1 MVGFE
6 FASGSREKLYK
17 KVKENGFSIPTLIH
31 PSSIISS
38 SAIIE
43 EGTVVIP
50 NVVVN
55 AKAYIGKCVILN
67 SSCVVEHESIIGD
80 FVHISPK
87 VAIAGHLI
95 SAYAFGVVVG
105 APILVALSS
114 KFPPKNI
121 LIVYMILFTLFN
133 ALSIIAPDYNTL
145 LMSRFLAGLPH
156 GAFFGVGTIV
166 AIKLSKKGK
175 EAQAV
180 SSMFTGLTLAIL
192 LLVPFLTY
200 IGHNTS
206 YKWAFLIVSLLGIFT
221 ILALIKFMP
230 KLKSLKTVTFKEEI
244 EFFLTFKAWHI
255 ILIVAIG
262 FGGLFAWFSYIAPL
276 LINVSKFPPHSISY
290 LMLVAGVGMVVGNIL
305 GGYLADKK
313 DPIKV
318 AIYLL
323 SFMVIFLILVFFLSE
338 NKILSIILTFI
349 CGVFAMSVGTPINM
363 VMVKSAKNSEML
375 GAAFMQA
382 AFNVAN
388 SLGALFGG
396 IPLLYGL
403 GFEYPAL
410 VGAFMAFFGLLLCML
425 FYIKY
430 SKEKI

>member
-1 MVGFE
+1 MTKQLFPLAVGGLAIGTTE
-6 FASGSREKLYK
+6 FIIMGLLPDVAQDLG
-17 KVKENGFSIPTLIH
+17 VSIP
-31 PSSIISS
+31 
-38 SAIIE
+38 
-43 EGTVVIP
+43 V
-50 NVVVN
+50 
-55 AKAYIGKCVILN
+55 
-67 SSCVVEHESIIGD
+67 
-80 FVHISPK
+80 
-87 VAIAGHLI
+87 AGHLI
-95 SAYAFGVVVG
+95 SAYAFGVVLG

-145 LMSRFLAGLPH
+145 LMSRFFAGLPH
-156 GAFFGVGTIV
+156 GAFFGVGTVV
-166 AIKLSKKGK
+166 AIKLAKKGK
-175 EAQAV
+175 EASAI

-192 LLVPFLTY
+192 LMIPLLTY

-206 YKWAFLIVSLLGIFT
+206 YKYSFAAVSMLGVLT
-221 ILALIKFMP
+221 IITLYKFMP

-244 EFFLTFKAWHI
+244 EFFLSFKAWHI

-276 LINVSKFPPHSISY
+276 LINVSKFAPSSISY
-290 LMLVAGVGMVVGNIL
+290 LMLVAGVGMVLGNIL

-323 SFMVIFLILVFFLSE
+323 SFMVFFLIMVFFFSE
-338 NKILSIILTFI
+338 HKYISLVLTFI
-349 CGVFAMSVGTPINM
+349 CGVFAMSIGTPINM
-363 VMVKSAKNSEML
+363 VMVKNAKNSEML

-410 VGAFMAFFGLLLCML
+410 VGAFMAFLGLILCMI
-425 FYIKY
+425 FYTKY
-430 SKEKI
+430 KE

>member
-1 MVGFE
+1 MTKQLLPLAIGGLAIGTTE
-6 FASGSREKLYK
+6 FIIMGLLPDVAKDLG
-17 KVKENGFSIPTLIH
+17 VSIP
-31 PSSIISS
+31 
-38 SAIIE
+38 
-43 EGTVVIP
+43 V
-50 NVVVN
+50 
-55 AKAYIGKCVILN
+55 
-67 SSCVVEHESIIGD
+67 
-80 FVHISPK
+80 
-87 VAIAGHLI
+87 AGHLI
-95 SAYAFGVVVG
+95 SAYAFGVVIG

-133 ALSIIAPDYNTL
+133 ALSIVAPDYNTL

-166 AIKLSKKGK
+166 AIKLATKGK

-192 LLVPFLTY
+192 FVVPILTY
-200 IGHNTS
+200 IGHITS
-206 YKWAFLIVSLLGIFT
+206 YKWAFFAVSFLGAITVLSLF
-221 ILALIKFMP
+221 KFMP

-244 EFFLTFKAWHI
+244 EFFLTFKAWNI

-276 LINVSKFPPHSISY
+276 LINVSKFDPSSISY
-290 LMLVAGVGMVVGNIL
+290 LMLIAGIGMVLGNIL

-323 SFMVIFLILVFFLSE
+323 SFMVFFLLLVFFLSE
-338 NKILSIILTFI
+338 NKTISLVLTFI
-349 CGVFAMSVGTPINM
+349 CGVFALSIGTPINM
-363 VMVKSAKNSEML
+363 VMVKNAKNSEML

-396 IPLLYGL
+396 IPLLF
-403 GFEYPAL
+403 GFNYNYPAL
-410 VGAFMAFFGLLLCML
+410 VGAFMAFLGAILCMI
-425 FYIKY
+425 FYKKY
-430 SKEKI
+430 HS

>member
-1 MVGFE
+1 MTKQLLPLAIGGLAIGTTE
-6 FASGSREKLYK
+6 FIIMGLLPDVAKDLG
-17 KVKENGFSIPTLIH
+17 VSIP
-31 PSSIISS
+31 
-38 SAIIE
+38 
-43 EGTVVIP
+43 V
-50 NVVVN
+50 
-55 AKAYIGKCVILN
+55 
-67 SSCVVEHESIIGD
+67 
-80 FVHISPK
+80 
-87 VAIAGHLI
+87 AGHLI
-95 SAYAFGVVVG
+95 SAYAFGVVIG

-133 ALSIIAPDYNTL
+133 ALSIVAPDYNTL

-166 AIKLSKKGK
+166 AIKLATKGK

-192 LLVPFLTY
+192 FVVPILTY
-200 IGHNTS
+200 IGHITS
-206 YKWAFLIVSLLGIFT
+206 YKWAFFAVSFLGAITVLSLF
-221 ILALIKFMP
+221 KFMP

-244 EFFLTFKAWHI
+244 EFFLTFKAWNI

-276 LINVSKFPPHSISY
+276 LINVSKFDPSSISY
-290 LMLVAGVGMVVGNIL
+290 LMLIAGIGMVLGNIL

-323 SFMVIFLILVFFLSE
+323 SFMVFFLLLVFFLSE
-338 NKILSIILTFI
+338 NKTISLVLTFI
-349 CGVFAMSVGTPINM
+349 CGVFAMSIGTPINM
-363 VMVKSAKNSEML
+363 VMVKNAKNSEML

-396 IPLLYGL
+396 IPLLF
-403 GFEYPAL
+403 GFNYNYPAL
-410 VGAFMAFFGLLLCML
+410 VGAFMAFLGAILCMI
-425 FYIKY
+425 FYKKY
-430 SKEKI
+430 HS

>member
-1 MVGFE
+1 MTKQLFPLAIGGLAIGTTE
-6 FASGSREKLYK
+6 FIIMGLLPDVARDLG
-17 KVKENGFSIPTLIH
+17 VSIP
-31 PSSIISS
+31 
-38 SAIIE
+38 
-43 EGTVVIP
+43 V
-50 NVVVN
+50 
-55 AKAYIGKCVILN
+55 
-67 SSCVVEHESIIGD
+67 
-80 FVHISPK
+80 
-87 VAIAGHLI
+87 AGHLI

-133 ALSIIAPDYNTL
+133 ASSIIVPDYNTL

-156 GAFFGVGTIV
+156 GAFFGVGTVV
-166 AIKLSKKGK
+166 AIKLATKGK

-192 LLVPFLTY
+192 FVVPILTY
-200 IGHNTS
+200 IGHITS
-206 YKWAFLIVSLLGIFT
+206 YKWAFFVVSFLGVIT
-221 ILALIKFMP
+221 VLSLYKFMP

-276 LINVSKFPPHSISY
+276 LINVSKFDPSSISY
-290 LMLVAGVGMVVGNIL
+290 LMLIAGVGMVLGNIL

-323 SFMVIFLILVFFLSE
+323 SFMVFFLILVFFFSE
-338 NKILSIILTFI
+338 NKITSLILTFI
-349 CGVFAMSVGTPINM
+349 CGIFAMSIGTPINI
-363 VMVKSAKNSEML
+363 VMVKNAKNSEML
-375 GAAFMQA
+375 GSAFMQA

-396 IPLLYGL
+396 LPLLFGYDYN
-403 GFEYPAL
+403 YPAL
-410 VGAFMAFFGLLLCML
+410 VGAFMAFFGLILCML
-425 FYIKY
+425 FYKKY
-430 SKEKI
+430 EK